1 MTTSSPPI
9 TVLVA
14 DDQALVRDGFSRIV
28 DAQPDMRSVGTAPD
42 GEAAVER
49 VRELRPDVVLMDIRM
64 PRLDGIEAT
73 RTLTVDAV
81 SPATRVLGLTTYD
94 TDAYAVRILQAGAV
108 GFILKDSTASQLVDA
123 IRAVHGGTFAVSAP
137 TSRRLLE
144 RIAIHDAEPSEGDDA
159 LLAVLTERERAVFEQ
174 IVQGCSN
181 PEIASTLHIAEV
193 TVKTHVGHILTK
205 LRVRDR
211 VHLVIWAHERGL
223 ASRRS
228 AGRSRAD

>member
-1 MTTSSPPI
+1 MTASSPPI

-28 DAQPDMRSVGTAPD
+28 DAQPDMRAVGTAPD

-73 RTLTVDAV
+73 RALTTEAV
-81 SPATRVLGLTTYD
+81 SPATRVIGLTTYD

-108 GFILKDSTASQLVDA
+108 GFILKDSTAAQLVEA

-137 TSRRLLE
+137 TSRRLLDRLAIDDE
-144 RIAIHDAEPSEGDDA
+144 RPEGDDA
-159 LLAVLTERERAVFEQ
+159 PLVTLTERERAVFEH
-174 IVQGCSN
+174 IVQGRSN
-181 PEIASTLHIAEV
+181 PEIARSLHIAEV

-223 ASRRS
+223 ASGRRT
-228 AGRSRAD
+228 GRTRSE